1 MVVQMKASGAG
12 GRRRQRCHRKRL
24 KEEEEEEEV
33 VAETQRMIHI
43 AVERNRRKQMNDYL
57 AVLRSLMPPCYAQRV
72 DQASIVGGAIS
83 FVKDLERS
91 VEFLEAQK
99 RIKHKSDATAGE
111 NMAAAA
117 DVEVSLQDRHANVK
131 IFSRRRPR
139 QLLSLVLA
147 FHTLRLTPIHLNVT
161 TIDAMVLY
169 GFNLKVED
177 DCHFTSV
184 DAIAT
189 AVHQIIARI
198 REELS

>member
-1 MVVQMKASGAG
+1 MKASGAG
-12 GRRRQRCHRKRL
+12 GRRRQKWRSKRL
-24 KEEEEEEEV
+24 KEEE

-57 AVLRSLMPPCYAQRV
+57 AVLRSLMPPSYVQRG
-72 DQASIVGGAIS
+72 DQASIVGGAID

-91 VEFLEAQK
+91 VESLEARK
-99 RIKHKSDATAGE
+99 RIKHKSYFFAFLQCNGDAAPG
-111 NMAAAA
+111 A

-147 FHTLRLTPIHLNVT
+147 FHTLRLTAIHLNVT

-169 GFNLKVED
+169 SFNLKVED

-198 REELS
+198 QEEIS

>member
-1 MVVQMKASGAG
+1 MVVQMKASGTAG
-12 GRRRQRCHRKRL
+12 GRRRQSWRRKRL
-24 KEEEEEEEV
+24 KEEE
-33 VAETQRMIHI
+33 VAETQRMTHI
-43 AVERNRRKQMNDYL
+43 TVERNRRKQMNDYL
-57 AVLRSLMPPCYAQRV
+57 AVLRSLMPPSYVQRV

-91 VEFLEAQK
+91 VEFLEARK
-99 RIKHKSDATAGE
+99 RIKHKSNLFAAADE

-147 FHTLRLTPIHLNVT
+147 FHTLRLTAIHLNIT

-169 GFNLKVED
+169 NFNLKVED

-198 REELS
+198 QEELS